1 MKFGI
6 IEFLTLIGALGFFIY
21 GMKVMSDGIQ
31 KVAGSKMRSILS
43 KMTSTR
49 FLGITTGFILTALL
63 QSSSATTVM
72 IVSFVNAG
80 LLSLVESIGVVMGA
94 NIGTTITAW
103 LISLLGFKVKISSIA
118 LPIIAIGFPM
128 MFSSKSKIKAWAE
141 VLIGFALLFMGLDEL
156 KHSVPNLKESPEFLE
171 FVRHYANMGIL
182 TTIIF
187 VGVGTLLTLIVQS
200 SSAAMA
206 ITLIMCYY
214 GYIPFELAAA
224 MVLGENIGTTI
235 TANLAAMVGNV
246 HAKRAAKAH
255 LIFNVFGVIWMIFTF
270 SFFINGINSFM
281 SNNPTIIKELVEL
294 KNEKEYVILDN
305 SGYPVIENGLEK
317 IFPDF
322 TVAENYI
329 KNNPD
334 FTLEERKTTWNLF
347 LFKSEEK
354 DFIDWLKKEKNYEIQ
369 SVKNSE
375 DIYKTEERVL
385 IEIFNSKDK
394 KRRNAFCESNIGRLR
409 SMEEI
414 ENVSDNYIC
423 SPIANRKAVPIAL
436 AIFHTVFNIFNVLL
450 LVWFVPLISRIVIR
464 MQPSKGETDEEFHL
478 EHIGGGLM
486 QTAELSVLEAK
497 KEVIKFGE
505 ITTRLFNMI
514 PALMKETDNKK
525 FDALMKRIR
534 KYEDI
539 TDKME
544 VEIADYLAKSA
555 QGEMSDAASI
565 KVRSM
570 ISIINDM
577 ERIGDICYQISISI
591 ERKKEKKAD
600 FTNEAT
606 KSIEDMLS
614 EIQLSLNIMNNNL
627 NSDYAQVSLTE
638 ANNSEININNMRN
651 KLRKSYLQKIEKG
664 EMKIQTGMIYN
675 NLIHSLEKIG
685 DHIFNVSEAIVG
697 DK

>member
-1 MKFGI
+1 MSNMEFGI

-80 LLSLVESIGVVMGA
+80 LLSLVESIGVIMGA

-128 MFSSKSKIKAWAE
+128 MFSSKSNIKAWAE
-141 VLIGFALLFMGLDEL
+141 VLIGFALLFMGLDAL
-156 KHSVPNLKESPEFLE
+156 KGSVPNLKENTEFLA
-171 FVRHYANMGIL
+171 FLSNYANMGIL
-182 TTIIF
+182 STIIF
-187 VGVGTLLTLIVQS
+187 IGVGTILTLVVQS

-206 ITLIMCYY
+206 LTLVMCYE

-235 TANLAAMVGNV
+235 TANLAALVGNV
-246 HAKRAAKAH
+246 HAKRAARAH
-255 LIFNVFGVIWMIFTF
+255 FIFNIFGVIWMIFALQ
-270 SFFINGINSFM
+270 FFIRIIDSYMM
-281 SNNPTIIKELVEL
+281 SNMDLSPL
-294 KNEKEYVILDN
+294 N
-305 SGYPVIENGLEK
+305 SVG
-317 IFPDF
+317 
-322 TVAENYI
+322 
-329 KNNPD
+329 
-334 FTLEERKTTWNLF
+334 
-347 LFKSEEK
+347 
-354 DFIDWLKKEKNYEIQ
+354 
-369 SVKNSE
+369 
-375 DIYKTEERVL
+375 
-385 IEIFNSKDK
+385 
-394 KRRNAFCESNIGRLR
+394 ESI
-409 SMEEI
+409 
-414 ENVSDNYIC
+414 
-423 SPIANRKAVPIAL
+423 AVPIGL
-436 AIFHTVFNIFNVLL
+436 SIFHTTFNVLNVIF
-450 LVWFVPLISRIVIR
+450 LVWFVPLISRTVIR
-464 MQPSKGETDEEFHL
+464 MQPSKGEIDEEFHL

-627 NSDYAQVSLTE
+627 NSEYAQVSLTE

>member
-1 MKFGI
+1 MEFGVI
-6 IEFLTLIGALGFFIY
+6 DFLTLIGALGFFIY

-80 LLSLVESIGVVMGA
+80 LLSLVESIGVIMGA

-128 MFSSKSKIKAWAE
+128 MFSSKSNIKAWAE
-141 VLIGFALLFMGLDEL
+141 VLIGFALLFLGLDEL
-156 KHSVPNLKESPEFLE
+156 KHAVPNLKESPEFLE
-171 FVRHYANMGIL
+171 FVREYASMGIL

-206 ITLIMCYY
+206 ITLVLCYY
-214 GYIPFELAAA
+214 GYIPFELSAA

-235 TANLAAMVGNV
+235 TANLAALVGNV
-246 HAKRAAKAH
+246 HAKRAARAH
-255 LIFNVFGVIWMIFTF
+255 LIFNIFGVIWMISTF

-294 KNEKEYVILDN
+294 KKEKEYVILDD

-317 IFPDF
+317 IFPDL

-334 FTLEERKTTWNLF
+334 FTLDERKTTWNLF

-354 DFIDWLKKEKNYEIQ
+354 DFIDWLKKEKKYEIQ
-369 SVKNSE
+369 SVKNNESV
-375 DIYKTEERVL
+375 YKTEERLL
-385 IEIFNSKDK
+385 IEIFNSKDEKRK
-394 KRRNAFCESNIGRLR
+394 KDFCESNIGRLR
-409 SMEEI
+409 SLEKI
-414 ENVSDNYIC
+414 ENVSEDYIC

-436 AIFHTVFNIFNVLL
+436 AIFHTIFNILNVLL
-450 LVWFVPLISRIVIR
+450 LVWFVPLISKIVIR
-464 MQPSKGETDEEFHL
+464 MQPSKGEMDEEFHL

-497 KEVIKFGE
+497 KEVSKFGD
-505 ITTRLFNMI
+505 ITSRLYNMI
-514 PALMKETDNKK
+514 PELMQETNIKK
-525 FDALMKRIR
+525 FDKLMKKIR

-544 VEIADYLAKSA
+544 VEIADYLAKAA
-555 QGEMSDAASI
+555 QGEMSDPASL

-577 ERIGDICYQISISI
+577 ERIGDICYQMSITL
-591 ERKKEKKAD
+591 ERKQEQKTSFTTELNSSLEKMMNEIVKA
-600 FTNEAT
+600 FE
-606 KSIEDMLS
+606 
-614 EIQLSLNIMNNNL
+614 IMNKNL
-627 NSDYAQVSLTE
+627 NSDYIQVSITD
-638 ANNSEININNMRN
+638 ADQAEISINKMRD
-651 KLRKSYLQKIEKG
+651 KLRRNYLEKIEKG
-664 EMKIQTGMIYN
+664 EFNIQTGMIYN

-685 DHIFNVSEAIVG
+685 DHIFNVTEAIVG

>member
-6 IEFLTLIGALGFFIY
+6 IELLTLIGSLGFFIY

-43 KMTSTR
+43 KMTSNR

-80 LLSLVESIGVVMGA
+80 LLSLVESIGVIMGA

-103 LISLLGFKVKISSIA
+103 LISLLGFKVKIASIA

-128 MFSSKSKIKAWAE
+128 MFSSKSNIKAWAE
-141 VLIGFALLFMGLDEL
+141 VLIGFALLFMGLDAL
-156 KHSVPNLKESPEFLE
+156 KGSVPNLGAEELNFLKS
-171 FVRHYANMGIL
+171 YADMGIMSTL
-182 TTIIF
+182 IF
-187 VGVGTLLTLIVQS
+187 IGVGTILTLVVQS

-206 ITLIMCYY
+206 LTLVMCYE

-235 TANLAAMVGNV
+235 TANLAALVGNV
-246 HAKRAAKAH
+246 HSKRAARAH
-255 LIFNVFGVIWMIFTF
+255 FIFNIFGVIWMIFAF
-270 SFFINGINSFM
+270 QFFINSI
-281 SNNPTIIKELVEL
+281 
-294 KNEKEYVILDN
+294 
-305 SGYPVIENGLEK
+305 
-317 IFPDF
+317 
-322 TVAENYI
+322 
-329 KNNPD
+329 
-334 FTLEERKTTWNLF
+334 
-347 LFKSEEK
+347 
-354 DFIDWLKKEKNYEIQ
+354 
-369 SVKNSE
+369 
-375 DIYKTEERVL
+375 
-385 IEIFNSKDK
+385 
-394 KRRNAFCESNIGRLR
+394 
-409 SMEEI
+409 
-414 ENVSDNYIC
+414 DNYMISNMDL
-423 SPIANRKAVPIAL
+423 SPVSSVGESVAVPIGL
-436 AIFHTVFNIFNVLL
+436 SIFHTTFNILNVLF
-450 LVWFVPLISRIVIR
+450 LVWFVPLISRTVIR
-464 MQPSKGETDEEFHL
+464 MQPSKGEIDEEFHL
-478 EHIGGGLM
+478 EHIGAGLM
-486 QTAELSVLEAK
+486 QTTELSVLEAQ

-514 PALMKETDNKK
+514 PELMKETNNKK
-525 FDALMKRIR
+525 FDELMKRIR

-544 VEIADYLAKSA
+544 IEIADYLAKSA

-565 KVRSM
+565 KIRSM

-577 ERIGDICYQISISI
+577 ERIGDICYQMSISI

-600 FTNEAT
+600 FTNEAS

-614 EIQLSLNIMNNNL
+614 EVQLSLNIMNNNL
-627 NSDYAQVSLTE
+627 NSEYSQVTLTE
-638 ANNSEININNMRN
+638 ANNSEININDMRN

-685 DHIFNVSEAIVG
+685 DHVFNVSESIVG

>member
-1 MKFGI
+1 MEFGVI
-6 IEFLTLIGALGFFIY
+6 DFLTLIGALGFFIY

-80 LLSLVESIGVVMGA
+80 LLSLVESIGVIMGA

-128 MFSSKSKIKAWAE
+128 MFSSKSNIKAWAE

-156 KHSVPNLKESPEFLE
+156 KNSVPNLKENTEFLS
-171 FVRHYANMGIL
+171 FLSSYANMGIL
-182 TTIIF
+182 STLIF
-187 VGVGTLLTLIVQS
+187 IGVGTILTLVVQS

-206 ITLIMCYY
+206 LTLVMCYE

-235 TANLAAMVGNV
+235 TANLAALVGNV
-246 HAKRAAKAH
+246 HAKRAARAH
-255 LIFNVFGVIWMIFTF
+255 FIFNIFGVIWMIFALQ
-270 SFFINGINSFM
+270 FFVKIIDSYM
-281 SNNPTIIKELVEL
+281 ISNMDLSPLTVVGESVAIPI
-294 KNEKEYVILDN
+294 
-305 SGYPVIENGLEK
+305 GL
-317 IFPDF
+317 
-322 TVAENYI
+322 
-329 KNNPD
+329 
-334 FTLEERKTTWNLF
+334 
-347 LFKSEEK
+347 S
-354 DFIDWLKKEKNYEIQ
+354 
-369 SVKNSE
+369 
-375 DIYKTEERVL
+375 
-385 IEIFNSKDK
+385 
-394 KRRNAFCESNIGRLR
+394 
-409 SMEEI
+409 
-414 ENVSDNYIC
+414 
-423 SPIANRKAVPIAL
+423 
-436 AIFHTVFNIFNVLL
+436 IFHTSFNIINVLL
-450 LVWFVPLISRIVIR
+450 LVWFVPLISRTVIR
-464 MQPSKGETDEEFHL
+464 MQPSKGEMDEEFHL

-497 KEVIKFGE
+497 KEVSKFGD
-505 ITTRLFNMI
+505 ITSRLYNMI
-514 PALMKETDNKK
+514 PELMQETNIKK
-525 FDALMKRIR
+525 FDKLMKKIR

-544 VEIADYLAKSA
+544 VEIADYLAKAA
-555 QGEMSDAASI
+555 QGEMSDPASL

-577 ERIGDICYQISISI
+577 ERIGDICYQISITL
-591 ERKKEKKAD
+591 ERKQEQKTSFTTELNSSLEKMMNEIVKA
-600 FTNEAT
+600 FE
-606 KSIEDMLS
+606 
-614 EIQLSLNIMNNNL
+614 IMNKNL
-627 NSDYAQVSLTE
+627 NSDYIQVSITDADE
-638 ANNSEININNMRN
+638 AEISINKMRD
-651 KLRKSYLQKIEKG
+651 KLRRNYLEKIEKG
-664 EMKIQTGMIYN
+664 EFNIQTGMIYN

-685 DHIFNVSEAIVG
+685 DHIFNVTEAIVG

>member
-80 LLSLVESIGVVMGA
+80 LLSLVESIGVIMGA

-103 LISLLGFKVKISSIA
+103 LISLLGFKVKISSVA

-128 MFSSKSKIKAWAE
+128 MFSSKSNIKAWAE
-141 VLIGFALLFMGLDEL
+141 VLIGFALLFMGLDAL
-156 KHSVPNLKESPEFLE
+156 KGSVPNLKENAEFLA
-171 FVRHYANMGIL
+171 FLSNYANMGIL
-182 TTIIF
+182 STLIF
-187 VGVGTLLTLIVQS
+187 IGVGTILTLVVQS

-206 ITLIMCYY
+206 LTLVMCYE

-235 TANLAAMVGNV
+235 TANLAALVGNV
-246 HAKRAAKAH
+246 HAKRAARAH
-255 LIFNVFGVIWMIFTF
+255 FIFNIFGVIWMIFALQ
-270 SFFINGINSFM
+270 FFIRIIDSYMM
-281 SNNPTIIKELVEL
+281 SNMDLSPLT
-294 KNEKEYVILDN
+294 
-305 SGYPVIENGLEK
+305 
-317 IFPDF
+317 
-322 TVAENYI
+322 
-329 KNNPD
+329 
-334 FTLEERKTTWNLF
+334 
-347 LFKSEEK
+347 
-354 DFIDWLKKEKNYEIQ
+354 
-369 SVKNSE
+369 SVG
-375 DIYKTEERVL
+375 
-385 IEIFNSKDK
+385 
-394 KRRNAFCESNIGRLR
+394 ESI
-409 SMEEI
+409 
-414 ENVSDNYIC
+414 
-423 SPIANRKAVPIAL
+423 AVPIGL
-436 AIFHTVFNIFNVLL
+436 SIFHTTFNILNVIF
-450 LVWFVPLISRIVIR
+450 LVWFVPLISRTVIR
-464 MQPSKGETDEEFHL
+464 MQPSKGEIDEEFHL

-627 NSDYAQVSLTE
+627 NSEYAQVSLTE